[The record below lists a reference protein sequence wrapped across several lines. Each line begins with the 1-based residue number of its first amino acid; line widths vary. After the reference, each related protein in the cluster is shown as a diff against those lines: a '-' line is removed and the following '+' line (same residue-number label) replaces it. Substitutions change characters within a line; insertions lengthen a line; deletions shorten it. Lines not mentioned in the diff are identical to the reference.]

1 MAMRSKVGIIKTGYV
16 SGPPKKTRQGN
27 GNGTNTLRLPAI
39 MQRKNIADKENEESA
54 LYL

>member
-1 MAMRSKVGIIKTGYV
+1 MAMRSKVGIIKTGFV
-16 SGPPKKTRQGN
+16 SGTPKKLVKET
-27 GNGTNTLRLPAI
+27 GTEPNTLRLPVI